1 MQVSTIPSVELS
13 EETFDKMCKSLAAIA
28 SAAAEAE
35 STTTATAVPAGSSTV
50 EGTAPLSHNDSMREM
65 MSSLLFV

>member
-1 MQVSTIPSVELS
+1 MQVSTIPAVELS

-35 STTTATAVPAGSSTV
+35 STTAVPAGSSTV